1 MFKKQN
7 RLLFLFGIL
16 VIALLFN
23 GALLVEGMRGSS
35 GIRGFSPEETYFNDG
50 TEYAFPFLMEQPITE
65 RPIMERRMVRRRI

>member
-23 GALLVEGMRGSS
+23 GALLVEGMRGTRGSI
-35 GIRGFSPEETYFNDG
+35 GIRGSRPEETYFDDG
-50 TEYAFPFLMEQPITE
+50 TEYAFPFLTERPITE
-65 RPIMERRMVRRRI
+65 RRI